1 MVSLF
6 PGFFYVILNF
16 MQRFFVFLLILLP
29 VLLAAQVT
37 QDDFVVKNKVLVKYR
52 GAANDV
58 IIPPKLGINRI
69 GAKAFAQKPIT
80 SVVIP
85 MGVGAI
91 DEQAFSGC
99 SFLKTV
105 TLPNTLAALGRR
117 AFFNCFLL
125 ENINI
130 PISLLVIEEG
140 AFFNCRGLKEIAIPD
155 TVKSLGSRAFSG
167 CLGLEKLSVS
177 RRTKMGASPFMGVS
191 CEITYR
197 D

>member
-1 MVSLF
+1 M
-6 PGFFYVILNF
+6 
-16 MQRFFVFLLILLP
+16 LILLP
-29 VLLAAQVT
+29 FLLAAQNN
-37 QDDFVVKNKVLVKYR
+37 QDDFVVKNRVLVKYR
-52 GAANDV
+52 GVARDV

-69 GAKAFAQKPIT
+69 GAKAFAQTPIT
-80 SVVIP
+80 SIVIP

-91 DEQAFSGC
+91 DEQAFRGC
-99 SFLKTV
+99 SFLKDV
-105 TLPNTLAALGRR
+105 TFPNTLATLGRR
-117 AFFNCFLL
+117 AFFNCYLL

-130 PISLLVIEEG
+130 PISLLVIEDG
-140 AFFNCRGLKEIAIPD
+140 AFFNCRGLKEIVIPD

-177 RRTKMGASPFMGVS
+177 RRTKLGSSPFMGVP